1 MAFRCDQRCH
11 KWEKNTARHSH
22 TISFKSEPS
31 APLHNHQTVQ
41 TLKVNSQALMKVDR
55 VHRKLSKKNS
65 EWWATGFFFFFLKC
79 TLGIIGVQGF
89 SIIWTGRYMCWFKL
103 AILIFCLIVVN
114 VVIICNVG
122 LVCGCHRS
130 SYRLLQGCAI
140 EWIKICPSNHSYSAG
155 WKNNFQ
161 IATLFHEVGVSIDA
175 QSMWNVLFWF
185 NASFMNLCGQ
195 GSNTELKMWGCH
207 VLVPWQ
213 PVLVTLQLLL

>member
-1 MAFRCDQRCH
+1 MVSN
-11 KWEKNTARHSH
+11 W
-22 TISFKSEPS
+22 
-31 APLHNHQTVQ
+31 
-41 TLKVNSQALMKVDR
+41 
-55 VHRKLSKKNS
+55 
-65 EWWATGFFFFFLKC
+65 FFFFFLKC

-103 AILIFCLIVVN
+103 AILIFYLIVVN